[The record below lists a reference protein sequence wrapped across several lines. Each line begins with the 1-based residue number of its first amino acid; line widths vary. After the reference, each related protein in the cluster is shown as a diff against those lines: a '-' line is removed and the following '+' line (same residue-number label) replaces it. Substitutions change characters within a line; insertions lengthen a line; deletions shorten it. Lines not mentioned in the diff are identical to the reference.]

1 MGLSSQF
8 TYDDLGNVTQI
19 TDPLGINTT
28 FGYDPNFNNLQWV
41 RDGRQNTLT
50 YNYDAAGNLV
60 NITYPDSSA
69 ETFKVDAQGN
79 LIESVNRRGE
89 AIQYTYNADGLPV
102 RKQYQDGSAVD
113 FVYDNRGNLVSV
125 TDSNG
130 TISMVYDATDQLT
143 KITYPDRRFLQY
155 TYDTAG
161 RRTQMVDQDGFTVN
175 YAYDPVGQLTGLT
188 NHNGE
193 TIVSYTYNN
202 AGRLVREDNGN
213 GTATTYEYDATGQVL
228 HVVNLAP
235 DNSVN
240 SRFDYAYDSLGRRTT
255 MTTLEG
261 TWQYGYD
268 ANSQLTSVQLP
279 VGRTINYQYDAAG
292 NRIAVT
298 DNGAAISYT
307 TNNLNQ
313 YTAVGGAT
321 YTYDTDGN
329 LIAKTEDGQTSTYSY
344 NAENHLVGAIT
355 PEGNWT
361 YEYDALGNRTAVIQD
376 GERIEYLV
384 DPFGFGD
391 VVGEYDA
398 NGNPVARYI
407 HGIGLESRVDTN
419 NTKSF
424 YDFDALGST
433 AGLSGAN
440 GDYLNRYSYLPFG
453 EDFTKVETVP
463 NSFEYVGEWGVMDEG
478 NGLDFMRNRY
488 YSPELGRFT
497 AVDAIGLSGGDTNLY
512 RYVGNSPLTLVDPIG
527 LDPKSLWFEHIVKA
541 AKKVE
546 IWAEQKSWES
556 SKVVAE
562 YSGQSYLNSYR
573 IYQYGQTGLAARDL
587 YQIYQQKNYPG
598 NRNIDIAR
606 KFVDIGESVGSAT
619 LPFTPYSLPGNYGL
633 ASNPL
638 AFFTHLLRRAIDLW
652 EDAANAV
659 KDILQM
665 EDSAN
670 DLKVIQTEAIRN
682 NTSKT
687 PEDKFGPIGY
697 DNPDS
702 PTEDKQRFI
711 LPDQTFNYRIDFWNK
726 PDAEVPTQDAVI
738 VDTLDSDLDWS
749 TLSFTNIGFLD
760 WDIDLP
766 GGQAVDTRVD
776 LRPKM
781 DLAVDVEA
789 TFNPETGEIR
799 WWFHAVDPV
808 TGESPDDPMAGFL
821 PPFNPET
828 QYELG
833 WVEFTVEPK
842 EGLPSGAEIENQAFV
857 QFDFLGPFNPAPKP
871 DPWLNTIDAEAP
883 TSAVQP
889 LPETVDTE
897 AFAVSWSGSDA
908 ESGVKSYDVFVS
920 VDDRP
925 FTLWLDDTTDT
936 EATYSGQDGKTYSFY
951 SVATD
956 NLGHVELVSVTGQ
969 ASTTVD
975 SGGTPPPK
983 ITIAPE
989 LPSLPNTT
997 VGDAVSDEDV
1007 SSTTVVETR
1016 REGISYL
1023 PPSLSAGIPRDLFVL
1038 LFDTDF
1044 YLNSNPD
1051 VAEAVASGAFLDGL
1065 EHFRLFG
1072 FAEGREPSAI
1082 FAQDYLNDN
1091 PDVADAIAGGAFHS
1105 SYQHFIKYGFAEG
1118 RAPSSLLT
1126 PLELFY
1132 LSENPDV
1139 AQAVEGGSC
1148 SNGLEHLILYGI
1160 AEGRDPGDRF
1170 QVISETFDANFYLG
1184 ANSDVAQAVN
1194 LDEFDS
1200 ALEHFVRYGLFEGRD
1215 PSLFFNNSDYLT
1227 NYPDV
1232 AEAANNGAFSSGYE
1246 HFMHYGM
1253 AEGRV
1258 GAEIVGSEFDDTLI
1272 GNAGANVLDGKPGK
1286 DSITGGAGNDVLLG
1300 GNDNDILIG
1309 VQPDAGSPGNGEVDR
1324 LTGGE
1329 GADTFVLGDRTT
1341 AYYTETGNGDYSL
1354 VADFDAT
1361 VDRIQLQ
1368 GSSADYLLAPSPEG
1382 LPAGRAI
1389 FYQPEAGREL
1399 IAILSGNTDLSLDS
1413 NSFSFV

>member
-1 MGLSSQF
+1 M
-8 TYDDLGNVTQI
+8 
-19 TDPLGINTT
+19 
-28 FGYDPNFNNLQWV
+28 
-41 RDGRQNTLT
+41 
-50 YNYDAAGNLV
+50 
-60 NITYPDSSA
+60 DS
-69 ETFKVDAQGN
+69 
-79 LIESVNRRGE
+79 
-89 AIQYTYNADGLPV
+89 
-102 RKQYQDGSAVD
+102 
-113 FVYDNRGNLVSV
+113 
-125 TDSNG
+125 
-130 TISMVYDATDQLT
+130 
-143 KITYPDRRFLQY
+143 
-155 TYDTAG
+155 
-161 RRTQMVDQDGFTVN
+161 
-175 YAYDPVGQLTGLT
+175 
-188 NHNGE
+188 
-193 TIVSYTYNN
+193 
-202 AGRLVREDNGN
+202 
-213 GTATTYEYDATGQVL
+213 
-228 HVVNLAP
+228 
-235 DNSVN
+235 
-240 SRFDYAYDSLGRRTT
+240 
-255 MTTLEG
+255 
-261 TWQYGYD
+261 
-268 ANSQLTSVQLP
+268 
-279 VGRTINYQYDAAG
+279 
-292 NRIAVT
+292 
-298 DNGAAISYT
+298 
-307 TNNLNQ
+307 
-313 YTAVGGAT
+313 
-321 YTYDTDGN
+321 
-329 LIAKTEDGQTSTYSY
+329 
-344 NAENHLVGAIT
+344 
-355 PEGNWT
+355 
-361 YEYDALGNRTAVIQD
+361 
-376 GERIEYLV
+376 
-384 DPFGFGD
+384 
-391 VVGEYDA
+391 
-398 NGNPVARYI
+398 
-407 HGIGLESRVDTN
+407 
-419 NTKSF
+419 
-424 YDFDALGST
+424 
-433 AGLSGAN
+433 
-440 GDYLNRYSYLPFG
+440 
-453 EDFTKVETVP
+453 
-463 NSFEYVGEWGVMDEG
+463 
-478 NGLDFMRNRY
+478 
-488 YSPELGRFT
+488 GRFP
-497 AVDAIGLSGGDTNLY
+497 S
-512 RYVGNSPLTLVDPIG
+512 RP
-527 LDPKSLWFEHIVKA
+527 
-541 AKKVE
+541 
-546 IWAEQKSWES
+546 
-556 SKVVAE
+556 
-562 YSGQSYLNSYR
+562 
-573 IYQYGQTGLAARDL
+573 
-587 YQIYQQKNYPG
+587 
-598 NRNIDIAR
+598 
-606 KFVDIGESVGSAT
+606 
-619 LPFTPYSLPGNYGL
+619 
-633 ASNPL
+633 
-638 AFFTHLLRRAIDLW
+638 
-652 EDAANAV
+652 
-659 KDILQM
+659 
-665 EDSAN
+665 
-670 DLKVIQTEAIRN
+670 
-682 NTSKT
+682 SKT
-687 PEDKFGPIGY
+687 PEDKFGPLGY
-697 DNPDS
+697 DNPDT
-702 PTEDKQRFI
+702 PTEEKQRFI

-738 VDTLDSDLDWS
+738 VDTLDPDLDWS

-760 WDIDLP
+760 WDVDLP

-833 WVEFTVEPK
+833 WAEFTVEPK
-842 EGLPSGAEIENQAFV
+842 ENLPSGTEIENQAFV

-871 DPWLNTIDAEAP
+871 DPWLNTIDSEAP
-883 TSAVQP
+883 TSTVQP
-889 LPETVDTE
+889 LPETVDQE

-920 VDDRP
+920 VDSGP
-925 FTLWLDDTTDT
+925 FTLWLDDTSDT
-936 EATYSGQDGKTYSFY
+936 EATYTGKDGKTYSFY
-951 SVATD
+951 TVATD
-956 NLGHVELVSVTGQ
+956 NLGHVELVSATGQ

-975 SGGTPPPK
+975 SGGTLPPR

-989 LPSLPNTT
+989 LPSLPSTT
-997 VGDAVSDEDV
+997 VGDAVSEEDA
-1007 SSTTVVETR
+1007 SSTSVVETR

-1023 PPSLSAGIPRDLFVL
+1023 PPSLTAGIPRDLFVL

-1382 LPAGRAI
+1382 LPAGTAI
-1389 FYQPEAGREL
+1389 FYQPENGGEL
-1399 IAILSGNTDLSLDS
+1399 IGILLGNTDFSLDS
-1413 NSFSFV
+1413 NSLSFV